1 MQVILSELRRQVER
15 VLANSGYD
23 SSEIPVIADI
33 LMYAQM
39 RGNNQGIVKLT
50 GKGMPKDH
58 RAGPIG
64 ILKETPLSLLL
75 DGNHNLGM
83 VVVHKGMDQ
92 VLEKAAKTGFAIL
105 GTRNTASPSG
115 AIGYFARYIARRG
128 FIGWV
133 FSGSY
138 PMVAPWGSSEPLFGT
153 NPIAIGIPARPAPVV
168 LDMSTSSMAW
178 FGIKEALLAG
188 REIPDHVAF
197 DKHGQPTTDPAQAL
211 EGAIRPFGGTFSGH
225 KGFGL
230 SLMVEMLTGPLV
242 GATFCGIG
250 SGDWGN
256 LLFIID
262 PGLLTDREDFLA
274 QTSQLADRVRNADKL
289 DGVEHIFLPGERGD
303 LQEKQAMETGMIEI
317 EEGLYGE
324 FLTVDG

>member
-1 MQVILSELRRQVER
+1 MQVNLTTLRQHVEA
-15 VLANSGYD
+15 VLANSGYNT
-23 SSEIPVIADI
+23 SEIAVIADI
-33 LMYAQM
+33 LLYAQM

-58 RAGPIG
+58 RAGPIE

-83 VVVHKGMDQ
+83 VVVQYGMEQ
-92 VLEKAAKTGFAIL
+92 VLKKVETTGFTIL

-115 AIGYFARYIARRG
+115 AIGYFARHIARRG
-128 FIGWV
+128 YIGWV

-153 NPIAIGIPARPAPVV
+153 NPIAIGIPARPEPVV
-168 LDMSTSSMAW
+168 LDMSTSAMAW
-178 FGIKEALLAG
+178 FGIKEAQVAG
-188 REIPDHVAF
+188 REIPDQVAF
-197 DKHGQPTTDPAQAL
+197 DKNGMPTTDPTKAL
-211 EGAIRPFGGTFSGH
+211 EGAIRPFGGLFAGH

-256 LLFIID
+256 LLFVMD
-262 PGLLTDREDFLA
+262 PSLLTDPEDFIA
-274 QTSQLADRVRNADKL
+274 QTSQLADRVRKATKL
-289 DGVEHIFLPGERGD
+289 EGTERIFLPGERGD
-303 LQEKQAMETGMIEI
+303 LQEKQALETGLIEI
-317 EEGLYGE
+317 EDQLYE
-324 FLTVDG
+324 AFLKLL

>member
-1 MQVILSELRRQVER
+1 MKVSLIELRRQVER
-15 VLANSGYD
+15 VLEKSGYNR
-23 SSEIPVIADI
+23 SEIPVIADI
-33 LMYAQM
+33 LMYAQL

-58 RAGPIG
+58 RAGPVG
-64 ILKETPLSLLL
+64 ILKDTPLSLLL

-83 VVVHKGMDQ
+83 LVLHHGMEEILKK
-92 VLEKAAKTGFAIL
+92 VEKTGFAIL

-115 AIGYFARYIARRG
+115 AIGYFARHIARRG
-128 FIGWV
+128 YIGWV

-153 NPIAIGIPARPAPVV
+153 NPIAIGVPARPAPVV

-178 FGIKEALLAG
+178 FGIKEAMVAG
-188 REIPDHVAF
+188 KSIPDHVAF
-197 DKHGQPTTDPAQAL
+197 DKQGQPTTDPAEAL

-256 LLFIID
+256 LLFIMD
-262 PGLLTDREDFLA
+262 PGLLTDPEAFIVQNSELA
-274 QTSQLADRVRNADKL
+274 ERVRNAQKL
-289 DGVEHIFLPGERGD
+289 EGVDRIFLPGERGD
-303 LQEKQAMETGMIEI
+303 LQEKQALENGIIEI
-317 EEGLYGE
+317 EDRLYSE
-324 FLTVDG
+324 FLKRL

>member
-1 MQVILSELRRQVER
+1 MQVLLTQLRQQIETIL
-15 VLANSGYD
+15 AKSGYD
-23 SSEIPVIADI
+23 ASEIAVIADI
-33 LMYAQM
+33 LMYAQL

-75 DGNHNLGM
+75 DGNRNLGM
-83 VVVHKGMDQ
+83 VVVQHGMEQ
-92 VLEKAAKTGFAIL
+92 VLKKVEKTGFAIL

-115 AIGYFARYIARRG
+115 AIGYFARYIARKG
-128 FIGWV
+128 YIGWV

-153 NPIAIGIPARPAPVV
+153 NPIAIGIPANPAPIV

-188 REIPDHVAF
+188 KEIPNHVAF
-197 DKHGQPTTDPAQAL
+197 DKDGQPTVSPAEAL
-211 EGAIRPFGGTFSGH
+211 EGAIRPFGGSFGGH

-256 LLFIID
+256 LLFIMD
-262 PGLLTDREDFLA
+262 PGLLTDREDFLT
-274 QTSQLADRVRNADKL
+274 QTSQLAERVRNARKQE
-289 DGVEHIFLPGERGD
+289 GIERIFLPGERGD
-303 LQEKQAMETGMIEI
+303 LQEKQALETGVVEI
-317 EEGLYGE
+317 EDRLYRE
-324 FLTVDG
+324 FLGR